1 MRCSAERGR
10 PVAQRNARD
19 PKAVADASRRERDRA
34 KRDTADLRWIMSDPR
49 GRRFIW
55 RLLGITGIFRSSFT
69 GNSETFFREGER
81 NVGLKLLTEVTRDA
95 NDLYLTA
102 QQEAADEAKRDAAA
116 DETTNEELNDG

>member
-1 MRCSAERGR
+1 M
-10 PVAQRNARD
+10 AQRNARD

-81 NVGLKLLTEVTRDA
+81 NVGLKLLTDVTRDA
-95 NDLYLTA
+95 NDFYLTA
-102 QQEAADEAKRDAAA
+102 QQEAADEAKRDAAV

>member
-55 RLLGITGIFRSSFT
+55 RMLGITGIFRSSFT

-102 QQEAADEAKRDAAA
+102 QQEAADEAKRDAVA
-116 DETTNEELNDG
+116 DETTNEESNDG

>member
-1 MRCSAERGR
+1 
-10 PVAQRNARD
+10 
-19 PKAVADASRRERDRA
+19 
-34 KRDTADLRWIMSDPR
+34 MSDPR

-102 QQEAADEAKRDAAA
+102 QQEAADEAKRDAVA
-116 DETTNEELNDG
+116 DETTNEESNDG

>member
-1 MRCSAERGR
+1 M
-10 PVAQRNARD
+10 AQRNARD
-19 PKAVADASRRERDRA
+19 PKAVVEASRRERDRA
-34 KRDTADLRWIMSDPR
+34 KREAADLRWIMSDAR

-55 RLLGITGIFRSSFT
+55 RMLGITGIFRSSFT

-102 QQEAADEAKRDAAA
+102 QQEAAEEAKRDAQADAAA
-116 DETTNEELNDG
+116 DNTNNEESNDG

>member
-1 MRCSAERGR
+1 M
-10 PVAQRNARD
+10 AQRNARD

-55 RLLGITGIFRSSFT
+55 RMLGITGIFRSSFT

-102 QQEAADEAKRDAAA
+102 QQEAADEAKRDAVA
-116 DETTNEELNDG
+116 DETTNEESNDG